1 MGEGGGGGGGGTMLL
16 SPCGRVQQQYVV
28 GGGVGAGDAGAER
41 GSCFIW
47 RGGGGGGVAGP
58 LDVDGGGVVGLGGVG
73 ALASGVAARAGV
85 FSSSKLL
92 CKLE

>member
-1 MGEGGGGGGGGTMLL
+1 MLL

-41 GSCFIW
+41 GSCFI
-47 RGGGGGGVAGP
+47 RRGGGGGGGVAGP

-73 ALASGVAARAGV
+73 AFASGVAARAGV